1 MPYAPYAGDPQYPYQ
16 HIQNTGF
23 PEHGQPGSSHP
34 PHYNNAYSF
43 STNRQ
48 GISTPT
54 ATKTVVKPPLGPGFG
69 QSSNS
74 AGQLPSSLAVPTLQ
88 QPAISHSLP
97 PLQHVKNK
105 DSSSAQVGSQRS
117 GLPLSSNSLPEPP
130 LSPAVL
136 VRDAPMAAASGAS
149 DLEEGELSDRNIA
162 ARTKP
167 TSSSMALP
175 PLSPSR
181 PDEHKNGGRETG
193 RDVARKA
200 LRELEENRISFLDVA
215 AEIVDDELTAASLQ
229 RLYHEIGIWIS
240 PSQLAAASVN
250 DTRPRKQR
258 SGKKT
263 ESGELNALPEKLC
276 NTAPDSVP
284 KKSSKNVSAV
294 NGSVFEPTAQVDVVT
309 ESVNPTISDS
319 RTTAPT
325 APVAASSNEVL
336 TSTIGLGKANAAKSN
351 EKAFDRKGYIA
362 RMLAAK
368 ASKTTP
374 VVDRNDV
381 INLPPQ
387 HDASTGPSSLQLNGT
402 SMAPGTQQEIAL
414 ANNDPQKAQDEVVLP
429 RQVQSTGGNV
439 GMGSQKKE
447 ATENAPIKPVNQA
460 DAQAKKRAQ
469 TELAR
474 QKMEALRSR
483 DNEQRKDQAE
493 RHNNFTAVE
502 SLPPP
507 EFMPALRLSS
517 EKSAV
522 PASTKAPS
530 TASSQ
535 SSFFSPVS
543 GKSLFNL
550 PGLFMSSGPSA
561 SLPAIPQPSQSSLP
575 STSQTFPISQP
586 KAIAA
591 FAEPSPSAG
600 FSSQLLASST
610 PPMKTTKT
618 IEMASVSSP
627 STEIVNTSRKRQKAS
642 DFIEPPTTRLKR
654 HLGLSGDKGVVIEVS
669 EDEAFD
675 DAVDHDVDTD
685 VDMDADTDQDLY
697 GNINSK
703 SIGIPSLQQK
713 GSSKLDRRGSVFTR
727 QCQGSALATPP
738 LPSTPGKGTELDGLR
753 WKEKE
758 IELMNRK
765 IVELEQRR
773 KAKQSYSRAHTPS
786 ITGVRSSPPK
796 AGKDVPDVDEQSQ
809 TILVADAPLAARK
822 QQTDQE
828 VPNVGAAE
836 AHNAQEEERL
846 LLVDQISVLEE
857 QREKTVE
864 MQRLLDA
871 EEHRL
876 NEVETAGGE
885 GLGTQRIAI
894 EQQQV
899 RELEERQ
906 SQKSEAERAKRLEA
920 QRINE
925 LERQRSSEIKL
936 ATHDAEQQ
944 RSSEIAIE
952 AGRQQKQERRAA
964 IEVGLPILD
973 AEVEKTE
980 QKLQHLRR
988 QIQELET
995 ELKRGIKG
1003 RRDLVEE
1010 LNYLQTPLSGSPGR
1024 TTSDILDIEEDESSS
1039 KGSAGKFIPHN
1050 VGLYG
1055 PQAPNTALQALG
1067 GFSPV
1072 CVIADAHISVD
1083 SPKVVPNKLA
1093 SDASASSPPRNGVPP
1108 SEGLRQTEEETSAST
1123 NGQPSDGELPED
1135 TMDISR
1141 SDIDEGEITEYSPE
1155 SLVMQQ
1161 TEADHE
1167 DVYEP
1172 HPIPGTKSALP
1183 SEVSTRQETSQ
1194 LPMLAAQDAS
1204 ATQGDDTVQVP
1215 QESEAASNL
1224 TMEAGSA
1231 GRISTPPPSHSPPPN
1246 IIDDSDDY
1254 EPPEPVSPV
1263 DIVSRATS
1271 KDIVDPKFTKS
1282 VARSDEPAYSTDQRQ
1297 PTDSNFRGPL
1307 EIMAQAAD
1315 LQSKQTVRFLLLG
1328 CPGTDGVSRRNHSST
1343 NDPTTSFHMKAHS
1356 NISSRTVTILPTLS
1370 T

>member
-1 MPYAPYAGDPQYPYQ
+1 MTLNSNMPYAPYAGDPQYPYQ

-54 ATKTVVKPPLGPGFG
+54 ATNTVVKPPLGPGFG
-69 QSSNS
+69 QSSNGV
-74 AGQLPSSLAVPTLQ
+74 GQLPSSLPVPTLQ

-117 GLPLSSNSLPEPP
+117 GLPPSSNSLPEPP
-130 LSPAVL
+130 LSPAML
-136 VRDAPMAAASGAS
+136 VRDAPMAAASAAS

-162 ARTKP
+162 GRTKP

-200 LRELEENRISFLDVA
+200 LRELAENRISFLEVA

-240 PSQLAAASVN
+240 PSQLAAASVH
-250 DTRPRKQR
+250 DTRPREQQ

-276 NTAPDSVP
+276 NTPPDSVP

-319 RTTAPT
+319 RTTALT

-374 VVDRNDV
+374 VLDRNDV

-387 HDASTGPSSLQLNGT
+387 HDASTGPSSLQLSGT
-402 SMAPGTQQEIAL
+402 SMAPGTQQEMAL

-429 RQVQSTGGNV
+429 RQVQSTGCNV
-439 GMGSQKKE
+439 GMGSQKEE
-447 ATENAPIKPVNQA
+447 ATENAPIKPVDQA

-493 RHNNFTAVE
+493 LHNNFTA
-502 SLPPP
+502 
-507 EFMPALRLSS
+507 EFTPALRLSS

-530 TASSQ
+530 AASSQ

-561 SLPAIPQPSQSSLP
+561 SLPAIPQPAQSSIP
-575 STSQTFPISQP
+575 STSQTLPISQP
-586 KAIAA
+586 VAIAA
-591 FAEPSPSAG
+591 FAEPLPSAG

-610 PPMKTTKT
+610 APMKTTKT
-618 IEMASVSSP
+618 IEIASVSSP

-654 HLGLSGDKGVVIEVS
+654 HLGLSEDKGVVIEVS

-675 DAVDHDVDTD
+675 DAVDHDVDTDVDMD

-765 IVELEQRR
+765 IAELEQRR

-809 TILVADAPLAARK
+809 TALVADAPLAARK
-822 QQTDQE
+822 QQADQE
-828 VPNVGAAE
+828 FPNVAAAE
-836 AHNAQEEERL
+836 AHNAQEKERL

-906 SQKSEAERAKRLEA
+906 SQNSEAERAKRLEA

-925 LERQRSSEIKL
+925 LEQQRSSEIKL
-936 ATHDAEQQ
+936 AGHDAEQQ

-952 AGRQQKQERRAA
+952 AGKQERRAA
-964 IEVGLPILD
+964 IEAGLPILD

-995 ELKRGIKG
+995 ELERGIKG

-1024 TTSDILDIEEDESSS
+1024 TTGDILDIEEDEGSS
-1039 KGSAGKFIPHN
+1039 KGSAGKFIPYN
-1050 VGLYG
+1050 VGFYG
-1055 PQAPNTALQALG
+1055 PQAPNTATTSTGWNLTCMRYCRRAY
-1067 GFSPV
+1067 
-1072 CVIADAHISVD
+1072 
-1083 SPKVVPNKLA
+1083 
-1093 SDASASSPPRNGVPP
+1093 
-1108 SEGLRQTEEETSAST
+1108 LRRFAQ
-1123 NGQPSDGELPED
+1123 
-1135 TMDISR
+1135 SR
-1141 SDIDEGEITEYSPE
+1141 S
-1155 SLVMQQ
+1155 
-1161 TEADHE
+1161 
-1167 DVYEP
+1167 
-1172 HPIPGTKSALP
+1172 
-1183 SEVSTRQETSQ
+1183 RQ
-1194 LPMLAAQDAS
+1194 
-1204 ATQGDDTVQVP
+1204 
-1215 QESEAASNL
+1215 
-1224 TMEAGSA
+1224 
-1231 GRISTPPPSHSPPPN
+1231 IS
-1246 IIDDSDDY
+1246 
-1254 EPPEPVSPV
+1254 
-1263 DIVSRATS
+1263 
-1271 KDIVDPKFTKS
+1271 
-1282 VARSDEPAYSTDQRQ
+1282 
-1297 PTDSNFRGPL
+1297 
-1307 EIMAQAAD
+1307 
-1315 LQSKQTVRFLLLG
+1315 
-1328 CPGTDGVSRRNHSST
+1328 
-1343 NDPTTSFHMKAHS
+1343 
-1356 NISSRTVTILPTLS
+1356 
-1370 T
+1370 